1 MTRKEVIAELGD
13 MAAIIIKKD
22 EAQLKETISI
32 ASARNHAKKKYILAL
47 CDFQLDALN
56 REVAMVEMSD
66 PSDMGGE

>member
-1 MTRKEVIAELGD
+1 MTRKEVIEELGD
-13 MAAIIIKKD
+13 MAKRIIRLD
-22 EAQLKETISI
+22 GTQLKQTISTT
-32 ASARNHAKKKYILAL
+32 SAGNHAKKKYILAL